1 MDHFQRLYDTTV
13 RTLDGLSGNGYGK
26 EQDDR
31 LRQEGTIAT
40 LNGEEV
46 KWNKGDWVPTNEYK
60 KPKKFE
66 RAADNVT
73 DTIEYALN
81 GDLGYRHLNT
91 VRNEAVKMSA
101 GAAHYVSTNVVEPL
115 KTVSEDYGN
124 GHYEPNGAGENLA
137 VGIGSGL
144 RLAEWGLDKAG
155 DAGEYLGNHLD
166 IDPRVSRFVAEEAL
180 TALATAGSSTVLKQ
194 GLKVANKLD
203 NLIPPR
209 TPQLAIAK
217 GGAHVQIPTA
227 TPDLSQQVF
236 DITIKNP
243 EFIAPGVREGIA
255 KDPDVARQ
263 IVDRSD
269 KVEKQANR
277 LETWRQA
284 ELKAT
289 TLKEKAVAKKNQKK
303 ATADLRSQMS
313 NVPQIVQD
321 DPIAY
326 RVKQFKDVDKIE
338 QHHLI
343 SKAQTAGYYDQM
355 DYLIERNLADH
366 DDLVAMGEYAKMRGA
381 ASGDR
386 LSNMLNMNK
395 IPHNEYHT
403 YLRDTGQEIK
413 PKKIREIVRKAKNA
427 DELMELYKDFIDNQ
441 ISVKQDAIGY
451 QNLWDMDK

>member
-1 MDHFQRLYDTTV
+1 MPRKGAFFMPSHNQASGHHEEREYGWERGSRVWYNDDWGWQTV
-13 RTLDGLSGNGYGK
+13 DSFTKLKNNAFGVKQWDALNDFVQPVKDLIGDVAEQPIVQQVVETVAPPIITAYGAIRYSPGPIK
-26 EQDDR
+26 
-31 LRQEGTIAT
+31 T
-40 LNGEEV
+40 
-46 KWNKGDWVPTNEYK
+46 
-60 KPKKFE
+60 F
-66 RAADNVT
+66 ADNAEGAKEWLDDKLNT
-73 DTIEYALN
+73 AGIDTRF
-81 GDLGYRHLNT
+81 GDLGVAL
-91 VRNEAVKMSA
+91 
-101 GAAHYVSTNVVEPL
+101 
-115 KTVSEDYGN
+115 
-124 GHYEPNGAGENLA
+124 
-137 VGIGSGL
+137 
-144 RLAEWGLDKAG
+144 
-155 DAGEYLGNHLD
+155 
-166 IDPRVSRFVAEEAL
+166 AEEATGVVGGKL
-180 TALATAGSSTVLKQ
+180 LKGLSKLSTL
-194 GLKVANKLD
+194 GPPR
-203 NLIPPR
+203 PPR

>member
-1 MDHFQRLYDTTV
+1 MPSHNTASGYHEQREHGWDRNSHVYHKQHGWVTEDKFKELEDNAV
-13 RTLDGLSGNGYGK
+13 GAGFFDGLNDFF
-26 EQDDR
+26 EPAREFIQDRVEDISEIPLVQQTVGAVTPAVQFIGGGVR
-31 LRQEGTIAT
+31 YSPGPIKDFLDNLEGTKE
-40 LNGEEV
+40 LVSDNL
-46 KWNKGDWVPTNEYK
+46 
-60 KPKKFE
+60 
-66 RAADNVT
+66 RA
-73 DTIEYALN
+73 
-81 GDLGYRHLNT
+81 
-91 VRNEAVKMSA
+91 
-101 GAAHYVSTNVVEPL
+101 
-115 KTVSEDYGN
+115 
-124 GHYEPNGAGENLA
+124 
-137 VGIGSGL
+137 SG
-144 RLAEWGLDKAG
+144 
-155 DAGEYLGNHLD
+155 
-166 IDPRVSRFVAEEAL
+166 IDPRVGDVGFALAEEA
-180 TALATAGSSTVLKQ
+180 ALAGGGKFLK
-194 GLKVANKLD
+194 GLSKLPT
-203 NLIPPR
+203 LGPPR
-209 TPQLAIAK
+209 TPQLVASS
-217 GGAHVQIPTA
+217 GGLHLQFAPDVS
-227 TPDLSQQVF
+227 PDLSQQVF

-263 IVDRSD
+263 IVDRSN

-284 ELKAT
+284 ELKAKT
-289 TLKEKAVAKKNQKK
+289 PKEKAVAKKNQKK
-303 ATADLRSQMS
+303 ATADLKSQMS

-326 RVKQFKDVDKIE
+326 RVAQFKDVDKIE

-355 DYLIERNLADH
+355 DYLIERDLADH

-413 PKKIREIVRKAKNA
+413 PEKIREIVRKAKNA

-441 ISVKQDAIGY
+441 ISVKQDAIAY